1 MPRGTTGRAVSATIH
16 IRLRE
21 ALQRGEPMSFAQL
34 AAAAGCTV
42 RSVRNYLARA
52 RDIFGFDVEQRRAPG
67 GHVVLVRALVDP
79 LPAAPP
85 AVMRSG
91 SIAERLRD
99 GLFHAEPAGA
109 THRSSPS
116 LLVAFRGLPAYTPEH
131 ERLLEAWLQA
141 CEVEP
146 RRAVRLS
153 LSRPVSAEALLWP
166 LGAVFH
172 NLDGLLLLG
181 LPIDAESP
189 EMVQAI
195 ELDAVRTEVEAL
207 RPIDRGESGD
217 PSLDFTAIDL
227 RELVDLPF
235 CSGPRRPDTRTVD
248 VHVRFDPSAAERVR
262 SRWWHK
268 GQSAVLRTDGCL
280 DVEFGPVPLGAA
292 AGWVASWGDAVKVV
306 GDKKLRK
313 AVKKRDFAP

>member
-34 AAAAGCTV
+34 AAAADCTV

-67 GHVVLVRALVDP
+67 GHAVLVRALVDP
-79 LPAAPP
+79 VPVAPAR
-85 AVMRSG
+85 VMRSG

-99 GLFHAEPAGA
+99 GLFHADPTEAARGP
-109 THRSSPS
+109 SPS
-116 LLVAFRGLPAYTPEH
+116 LLVAFRGLPAYTTEH

-141 CEVEP
+141 CEAEP
-146 RRAVRLS
+146 RCAVRLS
-153 LSRPVSAEALLWP
+153 LSRPASVEALLWP
-166 LGAVFH
+166 VGAVIH
-172 NLDGLLLLG
+172 NLDGILLLG
-181 LPIDAESP
+181 LPIEAESP
-189 EMVQAI
+189 EKVQAI
-195 ELDAVRTEVEAL
+195 ELDAVLTGVEAL
-207 RPIDRGESGD
+207 RLIDRGESGD
-217 PSLDFTAIDL
+217 PALDFTSIDL
-227 RELVDLPF
+227 RELIDLPF
-235 CSGPRRPDTRTVD
+235 CSAPRCSATRTVD
-248 VHVRFDPSAAERVR
+248 VHVRFDPCAAERVR

-280 DVEFGPVPLGAA
+280 DLEFGPVPLGAA